1 MYKLSQRKGM
11 VIIMSVKLL
20 EGIKILELATFVAAP
35 AATRVLA
42 DWGAEVIKIETEH
55 GDPVRYVGPD
65 KKMPLDQKES
75 LAYDYENANKKGIVI
90 NLKTESGMKVFHK
103 LLDECDMFVT
113 NLRTQALE
121 KLGIDYDTLSK
132 KKPALV
138 FGQILGYGSKG
149 PLKDKPG
156 YDFTAFAARG
166 GWSGALYEK
175 GTSPMNCVPGM
186 GDHQCGMYL
195 ATGLLAAYIKAKNT
209 GKGEKVTVSLYHG
222 AVYGL
227 AVMIHSAQYG
237 NHYPISREDMLNP
250 LQTTYITKDEVWIQL
265 AIPEYNK
272 YVAKFLKTIG
282 KPELAMDERFDT
294 LAHVAGNPQE
304 LNRIITGVIKEKT
317 LEEWTKIFEESDF
330 CFEICQSWEQIL
342 EDPQAWESDIFA
354 KIDYPS
360 GPKAMA
366 RTPVMF
372 EGSGLPDYEKGPQL
386 GADTDEVLSEAGFTK
401 EEIKA
406 MKENGDIK

>member
-1 MYKLSQRKGM
+1 
-11 VIIMSVKLL
+11 MSVTLL
-20 EGIKILELATFVAAP
+20 KGIKVLELATFIAAP
-35 AATRVLA
+35 TSTRILA
-42 DWGAEVIKIETEH
+42 DWGAEVIKIEAEH

-75 LAYDYENANKKGIVI
+75 LAYDFENANKKGIVI
-90 NLKTESGMKVFHK
+90 NLKSENGMKVFQK
-103 LLDECDMFVT
+103 LLSECDIFVT

-121 KLGIDYDTLSK
+121 KLGIDYETLSA
-132 KKPALV
+132 KKPELV
-138 FGQILGYGSKG
+138 FGQILGYGAKG

-166 GWSGALYEK
+166 GWSGTLYEK

-195 ATGLLAAYIKAKNT
+195 ATGLLAAYINAKNT
-209 GKGEKVTVSLYHG
+209 GKGDKVTVSLYHG

-250 LQTTYITKDEVWIQL
+250 LQTTYITGDGVWIQL

-272 YVAKFLKTIG
+272 YIAKFLKVIG
-282 KPELAMDERFDT
+282 KPELSQDERFDT
-294 LAHVAGNPQE
+294 LAHVAKNPQE
-304 LNRIITGVIKEKT
+304 LNRIITAAIQEKT
-317 LEEWTKIFEESDF
+317 LADWTTIFDEADL
-330 CFEICQSWEQIL
+330 CFEICQSWEEIL
-342 EDPQAWESDIFA
+342 EDPQAWESDIFT
-354 KIDYPS
+354 KLDYPT
-360 GPKAMA
+360 GPKAMT

-372 EGSGLPDYEKGPQL
+372 EQAGLPDYAKGPEL
-386 GADTDEVLSEAGFTK
+386 GADTDTLLREAGFTA
-401 EEIKA
+401 EEITA
-406 MKENGDIK
+406 MKEKGEIR

>member
-1 MYKLSQRKGM
+1 
-11 VIIMSVKLL
+11 MSVKFL
-20 EGIKILELATFVAAP
+20 EGIKVLELATFIAAP
-35 AATRVLA
+35 AAARVLA

-55 GDPVRYVGPD
+55 GDPIRYVGPD
-65 KKMPLDQKES
+65 KKMPLDQNES

-90 NLKTESGMKVFHK
+90 NLKSENGMKAFHK
-103 LLDECDMFVT
+103 LLEESDIFIT

-121 KLGIDYDTLSK
+121 KLGIDYETLVK
-132 KKPALV
+132 KKPELV
-138 FGQILGYGSKG
+138 FGQILGYGAKG

-195 ATGLLAAYIKAKNT
+195 ATGILAAYINAKNT

-227 AVMIHSAQYG
+227 ATMIHSAQYG
-237 NHYPISREDMLNP
+237 NHYPISREDMINP

-272 YVAKFLKTIG
+272 YIAKFLTVIG
-282 KPELAMDERFDT
+282 QSELITDEKYDS
-294 LAHVAGNPQE
+294 LAHVAKNPQS
-304 LNRIITGVIKEKT
+304 LNHIITAAIKEKT
-317 LEEWTKIFEESDF
+317 LEEWTKIFEGADF
-330 CFEICQSWEQIL
+330 CFEVCQSWEEVL
-342 EDPQAWESDIFA
+342 EDPQAWESDIFT

-360 GPKAMA
+360 GPKAMT

-372 EGSGLPDYEKGPQL
+372 EDAGLPDYAKGPGL
-386 GADTDEVLSEAGFTK
+386 GADTQELLVQAGFSID
-401 EEIKA
+401 EIES
-406 MKENGDIK
+406 MKENGEVK